1 MSLRLIQE
9 QDRFFIKTFLLDGT
23 RNLNNWAVTK
33 EAMRQY
39 LTTFLDK
46 PIVLTADFG
55 HPQAVSGDALFKEQ
69 EKFRVGKILEV
80 GIDHTSG
87 KAWARAE
94 ITEKNA
100 IEL

>member
-1 MSLRLIQE
+1 VSLQLQQE
-9 QDRFFIKTFLLDGT
+9 EDRFFIKTFLLDGT

-55 HPQAVSGDALFKEQ
+55 HPQAESGDALFKEQ

-87 KAWARAE
+87 KAGFGDIPSLFA
-94 ITEKNA
+94 K
-100 IEL
+100 